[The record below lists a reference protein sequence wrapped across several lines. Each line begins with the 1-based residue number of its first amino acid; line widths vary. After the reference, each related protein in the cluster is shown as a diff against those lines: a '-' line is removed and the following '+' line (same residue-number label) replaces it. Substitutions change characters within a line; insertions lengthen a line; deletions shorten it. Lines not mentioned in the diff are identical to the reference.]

1 LRLIGMSTAVSR
13 GLLLAVPV
21 LFAPLLSASGDPFE
35 QAQRLYQQT
44 DYKASLQALD
54 VVLNQDRSLNAAA
67 HELAGKD
74 HFMLGAYKKA
84 TEDFEKALALDPANS
99 DYELWLGRAHG
110 RRAETGGWLSAP
122 SQASQARQCFE
133 TAVALN
139 PANHEAMNDLFEYYL
154 NAPAFLGGGVDKAEA
169 IALRIAQERPAES
182 QFELAQLAERRKQ
195 YDAAESHLRRAVEL
209 APREV
214 GRVLD
219 LARFLAKRGRLT
231 ESDAHFE
238 EAEKIAPHDPRVAFA
253 VAKTNIENRRNL
265 DHARRLL
272 RQYLA
277 ADITP
282 DDPPKQAAEQL
293 LHQAPE

>member
-1 LRLIGMSTAVSR
+1 MRASVQL
-13 GLLLAVPV
+13 GLLFAASV
-21 LFAPLLSASGDPFE
+21 LLIASGDVFE
-35 QAQRLYQQT
+35 QAQRLYQHT

-54 VVLNQDRSLNAAA
+54 GVLHQDRSPNAAA
-67 HELAGKD
+67 HALAGKN
-74 HFMLGAYKKA
+74 HFMLAAYKKA
-84 TEDFEKALALDPANS
+84 TDEFEKALALDPANS

-133 TAVALN
+133 KAVALN

-154 NAPAFLGGGVDKAEA
+154 NAPAFLGGGLDKAEA
-169 IALRIAQERPAES
+169 IAARIAQERPAES

-195 YDAAESHLRRAVEL
+195 YDTAESHLRRAVEL
-209 APREV
+209 APREA

-231 ESDAHFE
+231 ESDAHFA

-253 VAKTNIENRRNL
+253 EAQADIENHRHL
-265 DHARRLL
+265 DRAKKLL

-277 ADITP
+277 AEITP

-293 LHQAPE
+293 LQQAPE

>member
-1 LRLIGMSTAVSR
+1 LF
-13 GLLLAVPV
+13 AVPA
-21 LFAPLLSASGDPFE
+21 LFASGDAFE
-35 QAQRLYQQT
+35 QAQTLYQHT

-54 VVLNQDRSLNAAA
+54 VVFKDRSPGAAVQLGTAA
-67 HELAGKD
+67 HALAGKN

-84 TEDFEKALALDPANS
+84 TDEFEKALAIDPANS

-133 TAVALN
+133 KAVALN

-154 NAPAFLGGGVDKAEA
+154 NAPAFLGGGMDKAEA
-169 IALRIAQERPAES
+169 IALRIAPDRPAES
-182 QFELAQLAERRKQ
+182 HFELAQLAERRKQ
-195 YDAAESHLRRAVEL
+195 YDTAESHLRRAVEL
-209 APREV
+209 APREA

-231 ESDAHFE
+231 ESDAHF
-238 EAEKIAPHDPRVAFA
+238 AQADRLAPHDPRVAFA
-253 VAKTNIENRRNL
+253 QAKTDIENRRNL
-265 DHARRLL
+265 DQARKLL

-277 ADITP
+277 SDITP

-293 LHQAPE
+293 LLQARE